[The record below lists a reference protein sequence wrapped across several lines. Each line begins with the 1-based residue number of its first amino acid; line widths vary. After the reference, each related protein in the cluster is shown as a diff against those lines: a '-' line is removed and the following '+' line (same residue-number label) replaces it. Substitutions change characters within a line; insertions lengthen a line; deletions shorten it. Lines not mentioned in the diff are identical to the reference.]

1 MHRTKK
7 TKFNITDE
15 AVDAFRRMVQ
25 HQLEL
30 WDAASDLE
38 ALLKC
43 EVDSG
48 CIDSLAACFD
58 APHTAHRLN
67 KRDLRE
73 WLEAHAGEPTEEE
86 ED

>member
-1 MHRTKK
+1 MRRTKK

-30 WDAASDLE
+30 WDATSVLE
-38 ALLKC
+38 RVLKC
-43 EVDSG
+43 EVESDVT
-48 CIDSLAACFD
+48 SLAACFG

-67 KRDLRE
+67 ARDLRE
-73 WLEAHAGEPTEEE
+73 WLEDHAGEPTEEE